1 MNEENFQALVARVDT
16 IESELKLNT
25 EATARVESNTADIV
39 EAFQAAAGA
48 FKALN
53 WIGKAVRPVGYIA
66 AAVSGIV
73 AAWSTVKGVWK

>member
-1 MNEENFQALVARVDT
+1 MGDANFQELVARVDT
-16 IESELKLNT
+16 IEAELKRNT

-53 WIGKAVRPVGYIA
+53 WIGRIARPVGYVA

-73 AAWSTVKGVWK
+73 AAWSGIKGGWK

>member
-16 IESELKLNT
+16 IEAELKRNSET
-25 EATARVESNTADIV
+25 TSRVEANTADIV

-53 WIGKAVRPVGYIA
+53 WIGKIARPVGYVA

-73 AAWSTVKGVWK
+73 AAWSGVKGIWK

>member
-1 MNEENFQALVARVDT
+1 MSEDNFQALVSRVDGL
-16 IESELKLNT
+16 EAELKRNS

-53 WIGKAVRPVGYIA
+53 WIGKIARPVGYVA

-73 AAWSTVKGVWK
+73 AAWSGVKGGWK